1 MKYCAR
7 NVKWSL
13 FECARNKS
21 IAVSSPLPSLLPS
34 SLSPSFKINKF
45 DDNDNAEHVA
55 GIFNDCERKFKF
67 AWCGSMLKFT
77 PYYVFKIA
85 FAELMHP
92 IIQLHS
98 IEMKIYKNNQ
108 KEQPKI
114 DTFKG
119 GSVNRSLT
127 DCIQIN
133 RLIVA
138 GIDMR
143 FKNAS
148 TCIYIL
154 NIHPKMLYMHA
165 RCAHKS
171 THTIDTAQQG
181 PMSVN
186 GHWTHQCVS
195 IKSLSVSFSG
205 EDDAR

>member
-1 MKYCAR
+1 
-7 NVKWSL
+7 
-13 FECARNKS
+13 
-21 IAVSSPLPSLLPS
+21 
-34 SLSPSFKINKF
+34 
-45 DDNDNAEHVA
+45 
-55 GIFNDCERKFKF
+55 
-67 AWCGSMLKFT
+67 MLKFT

-108 KEQPKI
+108 REQPKI

-138 GIDMR
+138 GIDMH

-154 NIHPKMLYMHA
+154 NIHQKNALYA
-165 RCAHKS
+165 RALCTQKD
-171 THTIDTAQQG
+171 THTHNRYGTARANVSKWTLDT
-181 PMSVN
+181 PMCQ
-186 GHWTHQCVS
+186 HQIFVCL
-195 IKSLSVSFSG
+195 IL
-205 EDDAR
+205 R